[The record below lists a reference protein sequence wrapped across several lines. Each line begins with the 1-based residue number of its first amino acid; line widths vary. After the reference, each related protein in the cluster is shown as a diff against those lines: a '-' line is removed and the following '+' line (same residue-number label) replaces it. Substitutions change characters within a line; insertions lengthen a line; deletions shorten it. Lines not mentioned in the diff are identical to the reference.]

1 MSDNSTILLKGFG
14 READQ
19 VTLAAK
25 RLENALKSTGAG
37 LLYLIGKGLVNFT
50 KASARSAKS
59 VEEQE
64 EALSKLTTLQKFAQ
78 KRIFQH
84 TTANK
89 ALTAAY
95 AWMNQ
100 NTDESNKHFM
110 RMLMSL
116 TSLVGTVWMVATG
129 LGLLALAVGVLV
141 IALQGQDNWLKSATE
156 QYGLLHDVV
165 LGLTEVFDPSKE
177 DGLVNGMRAVAA
189 VAAVMAAVFIL
200 TFSAPIALAVGGL
213 MLAVYAFNIV
223 KQKTDSLAAAV
234 VAFGVVLGPFIGIML
249 YMSSG
254 AMGIIVA
261 LAEMA
266 NAFFKVTR
274 VVQLTASSTMAAFA
288 LIIGGIMALVYVA
301 AGKGSWIK
309 ALVVGLVGAI
319 MVGVGLFILGI
330 AAIPAAI
337 IATVLLAFAFIIRKR
352 KELFALFKS
361 ILTFVLNLMIEIGKI
376 VDKYNPIKKLGK
388 LGGKLVGGLK
398 GAFRADG
405 GPVTGGRSYI
415 VGEKGPELFTPS
427 ASGSIT
433 PNHHMG
439 GEGGG
444 GAQTIN
450 MTINVSG
457 VTDRTDKRDLAR
469 EIGDMINQ
477 ELRRQGGAT
486 TRGRF

>member
-1 MSDNSTILLKGFG
+1 MQPVTDKG
-14 READQ
+14 
-19 VTLAAK
+19 
-25 RLENALKSTGAG
+25 TGLG
-37 LLYLIGKGLVNFT
+37 LLYLVGKGLVNFT

-84 TTANK
+84 TQANRG
-89 ALTAAY
+89 LTKAY

-100 NTDESNKHFM
+100 NTDESNHHFM
-110 RMLMSL
+110 RLAMSL
-116 TSLVGTVWMVATG
+116 TSLVGTVWMIATG
-129 LGLLALAVGVLV
+129 LGLLALAIGVLV
-141 IALQGQDNWLKSATE
+141 IALQGQDNWLISATE
-156 QYGLLHDVV
+156 NYGLLHDVV
-165 LGLTEVFDPSKE
+165 LGLTEVFDPE
-177 DGLVNGMRAVAA
+177 GGMVNGMRAVAA
-189 VAAVMAAVFIL
+189 VAAVMAAVFL
-200 TFSAPIALAVGGL
+200 LVSAPVALLVGGL
-213 MLAVYAFNIV
+213 MLAVYAFNLV
-223 KQKTDSLAAAV
+223 KQKTGSLAAAV

-249 YMSSG
+249 YMSSS
-254 AMGIIVA
+254 AMGIISA
-261 LAEMA
+261 LAGLI
-266 NAFFKVTR
+266 NNFFKVGR
-274 VVQLTASSTMAAFA
+274 VVQLTASGTMAAFA

-309 ALVVGLVGAI
+309 ALVVGVIGAI
-319 MVGVGLFILGI
+319 MIGVGLFILGV

-337 IATVLLAFAFIIRKR
+337 IAAVLLAFAFIIRKR
-352 KELFALFKS
+352 KEVFALYKS
-361 ILTFVLNLMIEIGKI
+361 ILTFFLNLMKRLGKI

-388 LGGKLVGGLK
+388 IGGKILGKITGS
-398 GAFRADG
+398 RADG
-405 GPVTGGRSYI
+405 GPVTGGRPYL
-415 VGEKGPELFTPS
+415 VGERGPEMFTPS
-427 ASGSIT
+427 TSGTIT

-439 GEGGG
+439 GGGG